1 MSPPTTRNAGMFVWL
16 NRTNI
21 GEASIF
27 WRWSINQGVDG
38 HPLCVVSTRDS
49 GKISCCVVSTSFRD
63 TIIQEKFR
71 DSNRHEKQK
80 RFDTHLAIDHDD
92 GTQPHSQAE
101 LLHLKPGRQMAKQ
114 SYINM
119 DSFFEVETK
128 YLDTWRSNSCRL
140 DSQSLSYLQSQ
151 FSKHLLAV
159 RPDSDTYENRSPL
172 DHWTFDPLS
181 LGVPASA
188 ISRPWRRGTPPLL
201 PAPGDFPGVPRPTA
215 RIAHDPRTLRKWRS
229 HDSFFTSTVNTPTQY
244 TKPLGSWRSA
254 DKVNMSASNAWTA
267 PSWRPASN
275 NTIPNFVKPAPG
287 SHALKIT
294 RPLP

>member
-1 MSPPTTRNAGMFVWL
+1 MSSPAVRNAGSFVWL
-16 NRTNI
+16 TRTNI
-21 GEASIF
+21 GQESVF
-27 WRWSINQGVDG
+27 WEWMINQGVDN

-63 TIIQEKFR
+63 TVIQEKFR
-71 DSNRHEKQK
+71 DSSRHEQQK
-80 RFDTHLAIDHDD
+80 RFDTHLALDHD
-92 GTQPHSQAE
+92 GTTQPHSQAE
-101 LLHLKPGRQMAKQ
+101 MLHLKSGRRMAKQ

-128 YLDTWRSNSCRL
+128 YLEAWRSNSCCL

-188 ISRPWRRGTPPLL
+188 ITRPWRRGQAPAL
-201 PAPGDFPGVPRPTA
+201 PALGEFPGVLRPTA
-215 RIAHDPRTLRKWRS
+215 RIAQDPRTLRKWRS
-229 HDSFFTSTVNTPTQY
+229 HDSFFTNTVNNPTQR
-244 TKPLGSWRSA
+244 SWRNPDNINTSA
-254 DKVNMSASNAWTA
+254 PNSWTA

-275 NTIPNFVKPAPG
+275 NTVPTFVKPAPG

-294 RPLP
+294 RPLC